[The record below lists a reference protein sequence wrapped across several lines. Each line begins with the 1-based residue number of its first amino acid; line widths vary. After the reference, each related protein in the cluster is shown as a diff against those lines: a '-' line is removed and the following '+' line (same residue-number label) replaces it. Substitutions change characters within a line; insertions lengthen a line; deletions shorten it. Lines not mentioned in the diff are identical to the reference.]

1 MQGLAKNGSLPHV
14 KLGQVR
20 AKKGPDEP
28 NIGTPHSSPIYF
40 SVDDYDRFF
49 FPNTRFR
56 YLGVTPSV
64 DFIVENEGWAGSV
77 GVSQILQVD

>member
-56 YLGVTPSV
+56 YLGVTPAWILLSKMK
-64 DFIVENEGWAGSV
+64 AGPEV
-77 GVSQILQVD
+77 